1 MKFKHSFLVFVDN
14 FKTTYKVLLYRVI
27 VVALCMCI
35 YTAIIFPFMQRISNT
50 EPMTELS
57 AASQYF
63 GSAFANLDF
72 EGMHDAWV
80 QITGSLE
87 GLMQLFSTR
96 IGEIVG
102 GLVVIVLVYF
112 VQRFLLGIG
121 NYTAGAMINDK
132 MAMRADSPFI
142 GTLIKNLGDAS
153 LYNAIYVPLS
163 TIYDIIAIGLT
174 GAAVYG
180 MYVAGIPLLLL
191 VFLFST
197 IIILLFTIKM
207 TFTSDWL
214 PALIYGKMN
223 NRAAMKYSFGYSGKK
238 FADVF
243 SNFLVLVL
251 IILSL
256 NTAAVFLT
264 FGAGL
269 LITIPASYLILICM
283 EFVNYCENNDVKYFL
298 DKKNVVKPEKETV
311 LTREQFFKG
320 QDEL

>member
-1 MKFKHSFLVFVDN
+1 MKFKHTFLVFVDN
-14 FKTTYKVLLYRVI
+14 FKTTYKVLLYRI
-27 VVALCMCI
+27 IIAALCLCI

-50 EPMTELS
+50 APMLEMS
-57 AASQYF
+57 AASKYF
-63 GSAFANLDF
+63 GSALANLDF
-72 EGMHDAWV
+72 VAMHDAWL
-80 QITGSLE
+80 QITQSLN
-87 GLMQLFSTR
+87 GLMELLSSQ

-102 GLVVIVLVYF
+102 GIIVIVIVYL
-112 VQRFLLGIG
+112 VQRFLLGLG
-121 NYTAGAMINDK
+121 NYTAGAMLNDK

-142 GTLIKNLGDAS
+142 GTLIKNLGSAS

-163 TIYDIIAIGLT
+163 TLFDIIVIGLT

-180 MYVAGIPLLLL
+180 LFVAGTPLLLL
-191 VFLFST
+191 IFLFSV
-197 IIILLFTIKM
+197 IVVLLFSIKM

-214 PALIYGKMN
+214 PALVYGKMN

-238 FADVF
+238 FSDVF
-243 SNFLVLVL
+243 SNYLILVL
-251 IILSL
+251 IILAL

-298 DKKNVVKPEKETV
+298 DKNNVIKPEKETV